1 MSRGSSLRHRSHSVT
16 DLRRKHRRLARVD
29 FAGPAEGDL
38 NFLMATEIVEDDAP
52 SDDLSGLLMVVL
64 HWDNLT
70 QQPHVPQPHRQ
81 LGDVTDVNR

>member
-1 MSRGSSLRHRSHSVT
+1 
-16 DLRRKHRRLARVD
+16 
-29 FAGPAEGDL
+29 
-38 NFLMATEIVEDDAP
+38 MATEIVEDDAP